1 MNLMIPESS
10 GDDSHLVMQEKVD
23 QVIPEHLSGVRLDL
37 ALVELFPDFSRARL
51 QRWVKN
57 GQIRVNGET
66 WRSKDKVA
74 GGENIAM
81 QYEPRNAEK
90 AFRPE
95 PIPVDIVFED
105 DDLLV
110 LNKPPGLVVHPGA
123 GNWSGT
129 LLNALL
135 YRFPDLES
143 IPRAGIVHRLD
154 KQTSGLMVVARTLPA
169 HKSLVDALQRREVS
183 REYRALVEG
192 KLIAGGRIEEPI
204 GRHSVDR
211 KRMAVREN
219 GKPAVTHY
227 RIHQHYS
234 SHTLLD
240 VKLETGRTH
249 QIRVHMA
256 HIRHSIVGDPV
267 YGDRRRVPKGMQDA
281 DLAILRRF
289 RRQAL
294 HARRL
299 GLNHPRS
306 GEAVA
311 WEVPLPDDFTQLLDM
326 LESYA

>member
-1 MNLMIPESS
+1 
-10 GDDSHLVMQEKVD
+10 MQEKLD
-23 QVIPEHLSGVRLDL
+23 QVIPDDLAGVRLDL

-51 QRWVKN
+51 QHWVKN

-74 GGENIAM
+74 GGENVAL
-81 QYEPRNAEK
+81 QYEPENAVET
-90 AFRPE
+90 FQPE
-95 PIPVDIVFED
+95 SIPLDIVFED

-135 YRFPDLES
+135 YRFPELQS

-154 KQTSGLMVVARTLPA
+154 KQTSGLMVVARTLQA
-169 HKSLVDALQRREVS
+169 HKSLVDALQLREVS
-183 REYRALVEG
+183 REYIALVEG
-192 KLIAGGRIEEPI
+192 KLIAGGCVEEPI
-204 GRHSVDR
+204 GRHPVER

-227 RIHQHYS
+227 RINKRYQ

-256 HIRHSIVGDPV
+256 HIHHSIVGDPV
-267 YGDRRRVPKGMQDA
+267 YGNRRRVPKGMKED
-281 DLAILRRF
+281 DLLALRGF

-294 HARRL
+294 HAKRL
-299 GLNHPRS
+299 GLVHPGS
-306 GEAVA
+306 GETVS
-311 WEVPLPDDFTQLLDM
+311 WEAPIPDDYTELLSM
-326 LESYA
+326 LEAYV

>member
-1 MNLMIPESS
+1 
-10 GDDSHLVMQEKVD
+10 MQEKLD
-23 QVIPEHLSGVRLDL
+23 QVIPDGLAGVRLDL

-51 QRWVKN
+51 QQWVKS

-74 GGENIAM
+74 GGEDVVL
-81 QYEPRNAEK
+81 QYEPENAVET
-90 AFRPE
+90 FQPE
-95 PIPVDIVFED
+95 SIPLDIVFED
-105 DDLLV
+105 DHLLV

-135 YRFPDLES
+135 YRFPELQS

-154 KQTSGLMVVARTLPA
+154 KQTSGLMVVARTLQA
-169 HKSLVDALQRREVS
+169 HKSLVDALQLRDVS
-183 REYRALVEG
+183 REYIALVEG
-192 KLIAGGRIEEPI
+192 KLIAGGCVEEPI
-204 GRHSVDR
+204 GRHPVER

-227 RIHQHYS
+227 RINKRYQ

-256 HIRHSIVGDPV
+256 HIHHSIVGDPV
-267 YGDRRRVPKGMQDA
+267 YGNRRRVPKGMKEA
-281 DLAILRRF
+281 DLLALRGF

-294 HARRL
+294 HAKRL
-299 GLNHPRS
+299 GLVHPGS
-306 GEAVA
+306 GEAVS
-311 WEVPLPDDFTQLLDM
+311 WEAPIPDDYTELLSM
-326 LESYA
+326 LEGYT

>member
-1 MNLMIPESS
+1 MI
-10 GDDSHLVMQEKVD
+10 QEKLD
-23 QVIPEHLSGVRLDL
+23 RLIPHDLAGVRLDL

-51 QRWVKN
+51 QHWVKN

-66 WRSKDKVA
+66 WRNKDKVA
-74 GGENIAM
+74 GGEDVVL
-81 QYEPRNAEK
+81 QYEPENAVET
-90 AFRPE
+90 FQPE
-95 PIPVDIVFED
+95 SIPLDIVFED

-135 YRFPDLES
+135 YRFPELQS

-154 KQTSGLMVVARTLPA
+154 KQTSGLMVVARTLQA
-169 HKSLVDALQRREVS
+169 HKSLVDALQLREVS
-183 REYRALVEG
+183 REYIALVEG
-192 KLIAGGRIEEPI
+192 KLIAGGCVEEPI
-204 GRHSVDR
+204 GRHPVER

-227 RIHQHYS
+227 RINRRYQ

-256 HIRHSIVGDPV
+256 HIHHSIVGDPV
-267 YGDRRRVPKGMQDA
+267 YGNRRRVPKGMKEA
-281 DLAILRRF
+281 DLLALRGF

-294 HARRL
+294 HAKRL
-299 GLNHPRS
+299 GLVHPGS
-306 GEAVA
+306 GEAVS
-311 WEVPLPDDFTQLLDM
+311 WEAPIPDDYTELLGM
-326 LESYA
+326 LEDYT

>member
-1 MNLMIPESS
+1 M
-10 GDDSHLVMQEKVD
+10 MQEKLD
-23 QVIPEHLSGVRLDL
+23 QVIPEDLAGVRLDL

-51 QRWVKN
+51 QHWVKN

-74 GGENIAM
+74 GGENVAL
-81 QYEPRNAEK
+81 QYEPENAVET
-90 AFRPE
+90 FQPE
-95 PIPVDIVFED
+95 SIPLDIVFED
-105 DDLLV
+105 DHLLV

-135 YRFPDLES
+135 YRFPELQS

-154 KQTSGLMVVARTLPA
+154 KQTSGLMVVARTLQA
-169 HKSLVDALQRREVS
+169 HKSLVDALQLRDVS
-183 REYRALVEG
+183 REYIALVEG
-192 KLIAGGRIEEPI
+192 KLIAGGCVEEPI
-204 GRHSVDR
+204 GRHPVER

-227 RIHQHYS
+227 RINKRYQ

-256 HIRHSIVGDPV
+256 HIHHSIVGDPV
-267 YGDRRRVPKGMQDA
+267 YGNRRRVPKGMKEA
-281 DLAILRRF
+281 DLLALRGF

-294 HARRL
+294 HAKRL
-299 GLNHPRS
+299 GLVHPGS
-306 GEAVA
+306 GEAVS
-311 WEVPLPDDFTQLLDM
+311 WEAPIPDDFTELLSM
-326 LESYA
+326 IEAYT

>member
-1 MNLMIPESS
+1 
-10 GDDSHLVMQEKVD
+10 MQEKLD
-23 QVIPEHLSGVRLDL
+23 QVIPDGLAGVRLDL

-51 QRWVKN
+51 QQWVKS

-74 GGENIAM
+74 GGEDVVL
-81 QYEPRNAEK
+81 QYEPENAVET
-90 AFRPE
+90 FQPE
-95 PIPVDIVFED
+95 SIPLDIVFED
-105 DDLLV
+105 DHLLV

-135 YRFPDLES
+135 YRFPELQS

-154 KQTSGLMVVARTLPA
+154 KQTSGLMVVARTLQA
-169 HKSLVDALQRREVS
+169 HKSLVDALQLREVS
-183 REYRALVEG
+183 REYVALVEG
-192 KLIAGGRIEEPI
+192 KLIAGGCVEEPI
-204 GRHSVDR
+204 GRHPVER

-227 RIHQHYS
+227 RINRRYQ

-256 HIRHSIVGDPV
+256 HIHHSIVGDPV
-267 YGDRRRVPKGMQDA
+267 YGNRRRVPKGMKEA
-281 DLAILRRF
+281 DLLALRGF

-294 HARRL
+294 HAKRL
-299 GLNHPRS
+299 GLVHPGS
-306 GEAVA
+306 GETVS
-311 WEVPLPDDFTQLLDM
+311 WEAPLPDDFTELLGM
-326 LESYA
+326 LEAYI

>member
-1 MNLMIPESS
+1 
-10 GDDSHLVMQEKVD
+10 MQEKLD
-23 QVIPEHLSGVRLDL
+23 QVIPDGLAGVRLDL

-51 QRWVKN
+51 QQWVKS

-74 GGENIAM
+74 GGEDVVL
-81 QYEPRNAEK
+81 QYEPENAVET
-90 AFRPE
+90 FQPE
-95 PIPVDIVFED
+95 SIPLDIVFED
-105 DDLLV
+105 DHLLV

-135 YRFPDLES
+135 YRFPELQS

-154 KQTSGLMVVARTLPA
+154 KQTSGLMVVARTLQA
-169 HKSLVDALQRREVS
+169 HKSLVDALQLREVS
-183 REYRALVEG
+183 REYVALVEG
-192 KLIAGGRIEEPI
+192 KLIAGGCVEEPI
-204 GRHSVDR
+204 GRHPVER

-227 RIHQHYS
+227 RINRRYQ

-256 HIRHSIVGDPV
+256 HIHHSIVGDPV
-267 YGDRRRVPKGMQDA
+267 YGNRRRVPKGMKEA
-281 DLAILRRF
+281 DLLALRGF

-294 HARRL
+294 HAKRL
-299 GLNHPRS
+299 GLIHPGS
-306 GEAVA
+306 GEAVS
-311 WEVPLPDDFTQLLDM
+311 WEAPLPSDFTELLGM
-326 LESYA
+326 LEAYI

>member
-1 MNLMIPESS
+1 
-10 GDDSHLVMQEKVD
+10 MQEKLD
-23 QVIPEHLSGVRLDL
+23 QVIPDDLAGVRLDL

-51 QRWVKN
+51 QLWVKN

-74 GGENIAM
+74 GGENIAL
-81 QYEPRNAEK
+81 QYEPENDAVETYQ
-90 AFRPE
+90 PE
-95 PIPVDIVFED
+95 PIPLDIVFED

-135 YRFPDLES
+135 YRFPELQS

-154 KQTSGLMVVARTLPA
+154 KQTSGLMVVARTLQA
-169 HKSLVDALQRREVS
+169 HKSLVDALQLREVS
-183 REYRALVEG
+183 REYVALVEG
-192 KLIAGGRIEEPI
+192 KLIAGGCIEEPI
-204 GRHSVDR
+204 GRHPVDR
-211 KRMAVREN
+211 KRMAVKEN

-227 RIHQHYS
+227 RINRRYQS
-234 SHTLLD
+234 QTLLD

-256 HIRHSIVGDPV
+256 HIHHSIVGDPV
-267 YGDRRRVPKGMQDA
+267 YGNRRRVPKGMKDV
-281 DLAILRRF
+281 DLQALRSF

-299 GLNHPRS
+299 GLNHPGS
-306 GEAVA
+306 GEAVS
-311 WEVPLPDDFTQLLDM
+311 WEAPLPDDFTELLNL
-326 LESYA
+326 LENYA

>member
-1 MNLMIPESS
+1 
-10 GDDSHLVMQEKVD
+10 MQEKLD
-23 QVIPEHLSGVRLDL
+23 QVIPDDLAGVRLDL

-51 QRWVKN
+51 QHWVKN

-74 GGENIAM
+74 GGENVAL
-81 QYEPRNAEK
+81 QYEPENAVET
-90 AFRPE
+90 FQPE
-95 PIPVDIVFED
+95 SIPLDIVFED

-135 YRFPDLES
+135 YRFPELQS

-154 KQTSGLMVVARTLPA
+154 KQTSGLMVVARTLQA
-169 HKSLVDALQRREVS
+169 HKSLVDALQLREVS
-183 REYRALVEG
+183 REYIALVEG
-192 KLIAGGRIEEPI
+192 KLIAGGCVEEPI
-204 GRHSVDR
+204 GRHPVER

-227 RIHQHYS
+227 RINKRYQ

-256 HIRHSIVGDPV
+256 HIHHSIVGDPV
-267 YGDRRRVPKGMQDA
+267 YGNRRRVPKGMKED
-281 DLAILRRF
+281 DLLALRGF

-299 GLNHPRS
+299 GLKHPGS
-306 GEAVA
+306 GEAVF
-311 WEVPLPDDFTQLLDM
+311 WEAPIPDDYTELLSM
-326 LESYA
+326 LEAYV

>member
-1 MNLMIPESS
+1 
-10 GDDSHLVMQEKVD
+10 MQEKLD
-23 QVIPEHLSGVRLDL
+23 QVIPEDLAGVRLDL

-51 QRWVKN
+51 QHWVKN

-74 GGENIAM
+74 GGEDVVL
-81 QYEPRNAEK
+81 QYEPENAVET
-90 AFRPE
+90 FQPE
-95 PIPVDIVFED
+95 SIPLDIVFED
-105 DDLLV
+105 DHLLV

-135 YRFPDLES
+135 YRFPELQS

-154 KQTSGLMVVARTLPA
+154 KQTSGLMVVARTLQA
-169 HKSLVDALQRREVS
+169 HKSLVDALQLREVS
-183 REYRALVEG
+183 REYVALVEG
-192 KLIAGGRIEEPI
+192 KLIAGGCVEEPI
-204 GRHSVDR
+204 GRHPVER

-227 RIHQHYS
+227 RINRRYQ

-256 HIRHSIVGDPV
+256 HIHHSIVGDPV
-267 YGDRRRVPKGMQDA
+267 YGNRRRVPKGMKEA
-281 DLAILRRF
+281 DLLALRGF

-294 HARRL
+294 HAKRL
-299 GLNHPRS
+299 GLVHPGS
-306 GEAVA
+306 GETVS
-311 WEVPLPDDFTQLLDM
+311 WEAPLPDDFTELLGM
-326 LESYA
+326 LEAYI

>member
-1 MNLMIPESS
+1 
-10 GDDSHLVMQEKVD
+10 MQEKLD
-23 QVIPEHLSGVRLDL
+23 QVIPDGLAGVRLDL

-51 QRWVKN
+51 QQWVKS

-74 GGENIAM
+74 GGEDVVL
-81 QYEPRNAEK
+81 QYEPENAVET
-90 AFRPE
+90 FQPE
-95 PIPVDIVFED
+95 SIPLDIVFED
-105 DDLLV
+105 DHLLV

-135 YRFPDLES
+135 YRFPELQS

-154 KQTSGLMVVARTLPA
+154 KQTSGLMVVARTLQA
-169 HKSLVDALQRREVS
+169 HKSLVDALQLREVS
-183 REYRALVEG
+183 REYVALVEG
-192 KLIAGGRIEEPI
+192 KLIAGGCVEEPI
-204 GRHSVDR
+204 GRHPVER

-227 RIHQHYS
+227 RINRRYQ

-256 HIRHSIVGDPV
+256 HIHHSIVGDPV
-267 YGDRRRVPKGMQDA
+267 YGNRRRVPKGMKEA
-281 DLAILRRF
+281 DLLALRGF

-294 HARRL
+294 HAKRL
-299 GLNHPRS
+299 GLVHPGS
-306 GEAVA
+306 GEAVS
-311 WEVPLPDDFTQLLDM
+311 WEAPIPDDYTELLSM
-326 LESYA
+326 LEGYT

>member
-1 MNLMIPESS
+1 
-10 GDDSHLVMQEKVD
+10 MQEKLD
-23 QVIPEHLSGVRLDL
+23 QVIPDGLAGVRLDL

-51 QRWVKN
+51 QQWVKS

-74 GGENIAM
+74 GGEDVVL
-81 QYEPRNAEK
+81 QYEPENAVET
-90 AFRPE
+90 FQPE
-95 PIPVDIVFED
+95 SIPLDIVFED
-105 DDLLV
+105 DHLLV

-135 YRFPDLES
+135 YRFPELQS

-154 KQTSGLMVVARTLPA
+154 KQTSGLMVVARTLQA
-169 HKSLVDALQRREVS
+169 HKSLVDALQLREVS
-183 REYRALVEG
+183 REYVALVEG
-192 KLIAGGRIEEPI
+192 KLIAGGCVEEPI
-204 GRHSVDR
+204 GRHPVER

-227 RIHQHYS
+227 RINRRYQ

-256 HIRHSIVGDPV
+256 HIHHSIVGDPV
-267 YGDRRRVPKGMQDA
+267 YGNRRRVPKGMKEA
-281 DLAILRRF
+281 DLLALRGF

-294 HARRL
+294 HAKRL
-299 GLNHPRS
+299 GLVHPGS
-306 GEAVA
+306 GEAVS
-311 WEVPLPDDFTQLLDM
+311 WEAPLPDDFTELLGK
-326 LESYA
+326 LEAYI

>member
-1 MNLMIPESS
+1 
-10 GDDSHLVMQEKVD
+10 MQEKLD
-23 QVIPEHLSGVRLDL
+23 QVIPEDLAGVRLDL

-51 QRWVKN
+51 QHWVKN

-74 GGENIAM
+74 GGENVAL
-81 QYEPRNAEK
+81 QYEPENAVET
-90 AFRPE
+90 FQPE
-95 PIPVDIVFED
+95 SIPLDIVFED
-105 DDLLV
+105 DHLLV

-135 YRFPDLES
+135 YRFPELQS

-154 KQTSGLMVVARTLPA
+154 KQTSGLMVVARTLQA
-169 HKSLVDALQRREVS
+169 HKSLVDALQLRDVS
-183 REYRALVEG
+183 REYIALVEG
-192 KLIAGGRIEEPI
+192 KLIAGGCVEEPI
-204 GRHSVDR
+204 GRHPVER

-227 RIHQHYS
+227 RINKRYQ

-256 HIRHSIVGDPV
+256 HIHHSIVGDPV
-267 YGDRRRVPKGMQDA
+267 YGNRRRVPKGMKEA
-281 DLAILRRF
+281 DLLALRGF

-294 HARRL
+294 HAKRL
-299 GLNHPRS
+299 GLVHPGS
-306 GEAVA
+306 GEAVS
-311 WEVPLPDDFTQLLDM
+311 WEAPIPDDYTELLSM
-326 LESYA
+326 LEGYT

>member
-1 MNLMIPESS
+1 
-10 GDDSHLVMQEKVD
+10 MQEKLD
-23 QVIPEHLSGVRLDL
+23 QVIPDDLAGVRLDL

-51 QRWVKN
+51 QQWVKN
-57 GQIRVNGET
+57 GQISVNGET

-74 GGENIAM
+74 GGERVAL
-81 QYEPRNAEK
+81 QYKPENAVEI
-90 AFRPE
+90 FEPE
-95 PIPVDIVFED
+95 PIALDIVFED

-135 YRFPDLES
+135 YRFPELQS

-154 KQTSGLMVVARTLPA
+154 KQTSGLMVVARTLQA
-169 HKSLVDALQRREVS
+169 HKSLVDALQLREVS
-183 REYRALVEG
+183 REYIALVEG
-192 KLIAGGRIEEPI
+192 KLIAGGRIEAPI
-204 GRHSVDR
+204 GRHPVER

-227 RIHQHYS
+227 RINQRYQ

-249 QIRVHMA
+249 QIRVHMT
-256 HIRHSIVGDPV
+256 HIHHPIVGDPV
-267 YGDRRRVPKGMQDA
+267 YGNRRRVPKGMKDA
-281 DLAILRRF
+281 DLQLLRGF

-299 GLNHPRS
+299 GLKHPGS
-306 GEAVA
+306 GETVF
-311 WEVPLPDDFTQLLDM
+311 WEAPLPDDFTELLGM
-326 LESYA
+326 IEAYA

>member
-1 MNLMIPESS
+1 MIPDELA
-10 GDDSHLVMQEKVD
+10 GL
-23 QVIPEHLSGVRLDL
+23 RLDL
-37 ALVELFPDFSRARL
+37 VLVELFPDFSRARL
-51 QRWVKN
+51 QLWVKN
-57 GQIRVNGET
+57 GQIRVNGKT

-74 GGENIAM
+74 GGENVTL
-81 QYEPRNAEK
+81 QYEPENVVET
-90 AFRPE
+90 FQPE
-95 PIPVDIVFED
+95 PIPLDIVYED
-105 DDLLV
+105 DALLV

-123 GNWSGT
+123 GNGSGT

-135 YRFPDLES
+135 YHFPEQQS

-169 HKSLVDALQRREVS
+169 HKYLVDALQRREVS
-183 REYRALVEG
+183 REYVALVEG
-192 KLIAGGRIEEPI
+192 KLIAGGCIEEPI
-204 GRHSVDR
+204 GRHPVER

-227 RIHQHYS
+227 RINKRYL

-256 HIRHSIVGDPV
+256 HIHHPIVGDPV
-267 YGDRRRVPKGMQDA
+267 YGNRRRVPKGMKET
-281 DLAILRRF
+281 DLQVLRGF

-299 GLNHPRS
+299 GLKHPES
-306 GEAVA
+306 GEAVS
-311 WEVPLPDDFTQLLDM
+311 WEAPLPDDYSELLTI
-326 LESYA
+326 LARWKT

>member
-1 MNLMIPESS
+1 M
-10 GDDSHLVMQEKVD
+10 MQEKLD
-23 QVIPEHLSGVRLDL
+23 QVIPEDLAGVRLDL

-51 QRWVKN
+51 QHWVKN

-74 GGENIAM
+74 GGENVAL
-81 QYEPRNAEK
+81 QYEPENAVET
-90 AFRPE
+90 FQPE
-95 PIPVDIVFED
+95 SIPLDIVFED
-105 DDLLV
+105 DHLLV

-135 YRFPDLES
+135 YRFPELQS

-154 KQTSGLMVVARTLPA
+154 KQTSGLMVVARTLQA
-169 HKSLVDALQRREVS
+169 HKSLVDALQLRDVS
-183 REYRALVEG
+183 REYIALVEG
-192 KLIAGGRIEEPI
+192 KLIAGGCVEEPI
-204 GRHSVDR
+204 GRHPVER

-227 RIHQHYS
+227 RINKRYQ

-256 HIRHSIVGDPV
+256 HIHHSIVGDPV
-267 YGDRRRVPKGMQDA
+267 YGNRRRVPKGMKEA
-281 DLAILRRF
+281 DLLALRGF

-294 HARRL
+294 HAKRL
-299 GLNHPRS
+299 GLVHPGS
-306 GEAVA
+306 GEAVS
-311 WEVPLPDDFTQLLDM
+311 WEAPIPDDYTELLSM
-326 LESYA
+326 LEGYT

>member
-1 MNLMIPESS
+1 
-10 GDDSHLVMQEKVD
+10 MQEKLD
-23 QVIPEHLSGVRLDL
+23 QVIPDGLAGVRLDL

-51 QRWVKN
+51 QQWVKS

-74 GGENIAM
+74 GGEDVVL
-81 QYEPRNAEK
+81 QYEPENAVET
-90 AFRPE
+90 FQPE
-95 PIPVDIVFED
+95 SIPLDIVFED
-105 DDLLV
+105 DHLLV

-135 YRFPDLES
+135 YRFPELQS

-154 KQTSGLMVVARTLPA
+154 KQTSGLMVVARTLQA
-169 HKSLVDALQRREVS
+169 HKSLVDALQLREVS
-183 REYRALVEG
+183 REYVALVEG
-192 KLIAGGRIEEPI
+192 KLIAGGCVEEPI
-204 GRHSVDR
+204 GRHPVER

-227 RIHQHYS
+227 RINKRYQ

-256 HIRHSIVGDPV
+256 HIHHSIVGDPV
-267 YGDRRRVPKGMQDA
+267 YGNRRRVPKGMKEA
-281 DLAILRRF
+281 DLLALRGF

-294 HARRL
+294 HAKRL
-299 GLNHPRS
+299 GLIHPGS
-306 GEAVA
+306 GEAVS
-311 WEVPLPDDFTQLLDM
+311 WEAPLPSDFTELLGM
-326 LESYA
+326 LEAYI

>member
-1 MNLMIPESS
+1 
-10 GDDSHLVMQEKVD
+10 MQEKLD
-23 QVIPEHLSGVRLDL
+23 QLIPDDLAGVRLDL

-51 QRWVKN
+51 QQWVKN

-74 GGENIAM
+74 GGENVVL
-81 QYEPRNAEK
+81 QYEPENAVET
-90 AFRPE
+90 FQPE
-95 PIPVDIVFED
+95 PIPLDIVFED

-135 YRFPDLES
+135 YRFPELQF

-154 KQTSGLMVVARTLPA
+154 KQTSGLMVVARTLQA
-169 HKSLVDALQRREVS
+169 HKSLVDALQLREVS
-183 REYRALVEG
+183 REYIALVEG
-192 KLIAGGRIEEPI
+192 KLIAGGCVEEPI
-204 GRHSVDR
+204 GRHPVER

-227 RIHQHYS
+227 RINRRYQ

-256 HIRHSIVGDPV
+256 HIHHSIVGDPV
-267 YGDRRRVPKGMQDA
+267 YGNRRRVPKGMKDA
-281 DLAILRRF
+281 DLLALRGF

-294 HARRL
+294 HAKRL
-299 GLNHPRS
+299 GLVHPGS
-306 GEAVA
+306 GETVS
-311 WEVPLPDDFTQLLDM
+311 WEAPLPDDFTELLGM
-326 LESYA
+326 LEAYI

>member
-1 MNLMIPESS
+1 
-10 GDDSHLVMQEKVD
+10 MQEKID
-23 QVIPEHLSGVRLDL
+23 QVIPDDLAGVRLDL

-51 QRWVKN
+51 QLWVKN
-57 GQIRVNGET
+57 GQIRVNGEI

-74 GGENIAM
+74 GGENIAL
-81 QYEPRNAEK
+81 QYEPENAAVETYQ
-90 AFRPE
+90 PE
-95 PIPVDIVFED
+95 PIPLDIVFED

-135 YRFPDLES
+135 YRFPELQS

-154 KQTSGLMVVARTLPA
+154 KQTSGLMVVARTLQA
-169 HKSLVDALQRREVS
+169 HKSLVDALQLREVS
-183 REYRALVEG
+183 REYVALVEG
-192 KLIAGGRIEEPI
+192 KLIAGGCIEEPI
-204 GRHSVDR
+204 GRHPVDR

-227 RIHQHYS
+227 RINRRYQS
-234 SHTLLD
+234 QTLLD
-240 VKLETGRTH
+240 VRLETGRTH

-256 HIRHSIVGDPV
+256 HIHHSIVGDPV
-267 YGDRRRVPKGMQDA
+267 YGNRRRVPKGMTEA
-281 DLAILRRF
+281 DLQALRGF

-299 GLNHPRS
+299 GLNHPGS
-306 GEAVA
+306 GEAVS
-311 WEVPLPDDFTQLLDM
+311 WEAPLPDDFTELLSM
-326 LESYA
+326 IEAYA